1 LHETKSA
8 GHCCGET
15 LFIDGTKLEACANKY
30 TIVWKK
36 SVGRWENRMS
46 EKIEAV
52 NPMDSVSQMQMELL
66 LSANAD
72 IAY

>member
-1 LHETKSA
+1 
-8 GHCCGET
+8 
-15 LFIDGTKLEACANKY
+15 
-30 TIVWKK
+30 
-36 SVGRWENRMS
+36 MS

-66 LSANAD
+66 LSVNAD